1 MKHSYIGQA
10 WLVILLSLSFGAALA
25 GVQAALKPRIEMNKL
40 NDTISQIPSLVPGAT
55 GGKAETV
62 GSMNVFRAT
71 NEKGEH
77 VGWVVP
83 ARGQGFADII
93 ELLVGVDKDIQH
105 VTGLYI
111 LDQKETPGLG
121 NKIVEE
127 TWLTQFKGKPL
138 SGPLTVTK
146 TAPRSDLEI
155 QGVTGA
161 TISSMSVCGIVNS
174 AIDGFRQALNP

>member
-1 MKHSYIGQA
+1 MTIKASVARVTRTLATLLMSGVA
-10 WLVILLSLSFGAALA
+10 IL
-25 GVQAALKPRIEMNKL
+25 E
-40 NDTISQIPSLVPGAT
+40 
-55 GGKAETV
+55 
-62 GSMNVFRAT
+62 SM
-71 NEKGEH
+71 
-77 VGWVVP
+77 
-83 ARGQGFADII
+83 II
-93 ELLVGVDKDIQH
+93 VAKVA
-105 VTGLYI
+105 
-111 LDQKETPGLG
+111 G

-138 SGPLTVTK
+138 SGPLAVTK